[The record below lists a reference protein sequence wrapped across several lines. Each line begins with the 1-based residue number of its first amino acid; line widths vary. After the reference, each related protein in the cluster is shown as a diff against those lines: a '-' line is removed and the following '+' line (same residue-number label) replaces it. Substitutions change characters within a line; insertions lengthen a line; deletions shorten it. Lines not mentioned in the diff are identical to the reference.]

1 MSEIRSVEDFE
12 SLLDS
17 YEDAAYACGM
27 DGADAR
33 DDERKARIGGRV
45 VRAYAAL
52 RAENARLRDLL
63 TSARYYVGH
72 AGEMRDAIDAA
83 LATAAPAKEGL
94 GESQPLEHSVPSV
107 LHAERRA
114 LPRREG
120 VVDALWTSGAHDRR
134 PRPRGGARGEGGEA
148 WS

>member
-1 MSEIRSVEDFE
+1 MSEIRNIEDFE
-12 SLLDS
+12 NLLDS

-83 LATAAPAKEGL
+83 LAPAAAAKEG
-94 GESQPLEHSVPSV
+94 
-107 LHAERRA
+107 RK
-114 LPRREG
+114 
-120 VVDALWTSGAHDRR
+120 
-134 PRPRGGARGEGGEA
+134 
-148 WS
+148 